1 MSPKSFAV
9 CFLFKYCIS
18 HQQESNKLLSLPDLS
33 HLEQGDSGET
43 RDRSQWG
50 DRTRGL
56 DTGWGGGQRHKGESP
71 VPHPLWPS
79 WSWSLLSC
87 RGCTA
92 SPVSCIVLLLLGDLF
107 ASLLR
112 ISSQAI
118 YGDFTASQTEA
129 SCCSSARDPSHMS
142 HPCL

>member
-1 MSPKSFAV
+1 MFLGHELIIVSPKSFAV

-56 DTGWGGGQRHKGESP
+56 DTGWGGAAAQGR
-71 VPHPLWPS
+71 
-79 WSWSLLSC
+79 
-87 RGCTA
+87 
-92 SPVSCIVLLLLGDLF
+92 VSCAPSSVALLVLEF
-107 ASLLR
+107 AQLQRLHS
-112 ISSQAI
+112 ISSQLHSFAI
-118 YGDFTASQTEA
+118 TW
-129 SCCSSARDPSHMS
+129 
-142 HPCL
+142 